1 MKLISEKELR
11 GLLIDSERLRRL
23 ESGGVDNWDWYYEAL
38 NEDGDLEDWEETYL
52 NEIVNKYPDY
62 NTTFEDNYNFE

>member
-11 GLLIDSERLRRL
+11 ELLIDSERLRRL

-38 NEDGDLEDWEETYL
+38 NEDGDLEDWK
-52 NEIVNKYPDY
+52 EINLPNLLNKYNDY
-62 NTTFEDNYNFE
+62 EINS

>member
-11 GLLIDSERLRRL
+11 SLLMDSERLRRL

-38 NEDGDLEDWEETYL
+38 TEDGDLEDWEDDL
-52 NEIVNKYPDY
+52 DNLLNKYPDY